1 LKGNTLNYKFKIF
14 DTIENVKA
22 KIQNKM
28 QIPPDQYYFTF
39 EGTRLDDDST
49 LEDCNLI
56 RDSTL
61 WMVFIV
67 FVCININL
75 F

>member
-1 LKGNTLNYKFKIF
+1 MC

-22 KIQNKM
+22 KIQEKT
-28 QIPPDQYYFTF
+28 QIPPDKYFLTF
-39 EGTRLDDDST
+39 EHKP
-49 LEDCNLI
+49 LEDEQKI
-56 RDSTL
+56 EHYKISRDSTL

-67 FVCININL
+67 FVCINT